1 MRLLYARRPTIR
13 QTSVSHVSSS
23 AEGISNSFYVAST
36 RPVFVLFFP
45 QFSCCGCCCC
55 WCGQMSSTTLFSN
68 TFPSEFYP
76 PSRLIL
82 SKTLLARIR
91 IYVRLPLLP
100 SPMLQRWRRQILNII
115 ISLVRMTSRF
125 LATSTLR
132 LDISAYGYTHGIT
145 GRMWHERLRPIILR
159 RNYPCSH
166 TNNNISVNISNYG
179 LELRAG
185 KRGMEPAPCMAARL
199 L

>member
-36 RPVFVLFFP
+36 WPVFVLFFP

-82 SKTLLARIR
+82 SKTLLARTR
-91 IYVRLPLLP
+91 IYVRPP
-100 SPMLQRWRRQILNII
+100 PCCDGGGRFW
-115 ISLVRMTSRF
+115 TSSYRSF
-125 LATSTLR
+125 VWHRASSRLR
-132 LDISAYGYTHGIT
+132 LDTSACRYTHGIT
-145 GRMWHERLRPIILR
+145 GRMWHERLRPIVLR

-166 TNNNISVNISNYG
+166 TNNNISVSISNYG